1 MPVSLSIETTFFD
14 HCLIPHTVGMHDRPL
29 LLYAPSRALFVVLT
43 GSLLYQALGAAVLLT
58 RTYPFGVK
66 YYDSRPSHGRSSF
79 VKPPMLSSLRPL
91 LHSGTFFDDPAC
103 ETTGMGRLIRKVI
116 YFLIL
121 MQPLH
126 FLAGQ
131 ILSGSIQ
138 RSPLRSLKRS
148 PFHRPGLTGLIVT
161 GMGTLAAAGTSSPP
175 ASSCSTTPALPPCA
189 RVIPVPILSDNFAY
203 LVVDPQTGKAACVD
217 PAEPAKVLAA
227 AQREGIKLSTLLC
240 THKHWDHAGGNEE
253 MVRMLPGLEV
263 VTTKFEDIPAAT
275 IRLGDDDVYT
285 LGSLS
290 VRALYTPCHTKGH
303 VLFLVTPQ
311 DEADSP
317 GTSPTAPVLFSG
329 DTLFVGGCG
338 RFFEGDGAQMVEA
351 LMGRVASLSPETLVY
366 CGYVLLTRCL
376 EEEQGRLWTRDG
388 GVFVGL
394 R

>member
-1 MPVSLSIETTFFD
+1 
-14 HCLIPHTVGMHDRPL
+14 MHDRPL
-29 LLYAPSRALFVVLT
+29 LVYAPSRALFVVLT
-43 GSLLYQALGAAVLLT
+43 GSFLLYQALGAAVLLT

-66 YYDSRPSHGRSSF
+66 YHDSRPSYGRSSF
-79 VKPPMLSSLRPL
+79 VNPPMLSSLRPL
-91 LHSGTFFDDPAC
+91 LHS
-103 ETTGMGRLIRKVI
+103 
-116 YFLIL
+116 
-121 MQPLH
+121 
-126 FLAGQ
+126 
-131 ILSGSIQ
+131 
-138 RSPLRSLKRS
+138 
-148 PFHRPGLTGLIVT
+148 VT

-253 MVRMLPGLEV
+253 MARMLPGLEV

-311 DEADSP
+311 DEAGP

-366 CGYVLLTRCL
+366 CGHEYTQSNLAFAMSVEPENAALRAKIAVATAALRSGQPTVPSTVGSEL
-376 EEEQGRLWTRDG
+376 EINPFMRVGEAAVIKAAREKG
-388 GVFVGL
+388 GAAGEDPVSVMTAL
-394 R
+394 REMKNIFKG